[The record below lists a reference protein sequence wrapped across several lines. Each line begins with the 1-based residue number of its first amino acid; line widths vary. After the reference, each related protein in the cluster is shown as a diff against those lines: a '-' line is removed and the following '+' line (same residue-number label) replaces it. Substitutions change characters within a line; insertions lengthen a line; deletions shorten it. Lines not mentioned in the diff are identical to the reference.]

1 MESTFYKIE
10 AVLNRD
16 GKESIVFLEAARTQ
30 GVDSE
35 QILKRYDFTGALSC
49 GRIMVRKKRTR
60 PHFVSLKFPK
70 VSTGDS
76 SAQTKQCPSASRL
89 ERLQRLDV

>member
-35 QILKRYDFTGALSC
+35 QILKRYDFTGEI
-49 GRIMVRKKRTR
+49 GRAHV
-60 PHFVSLKFPK
+60 
-70 VSTGDS
+70 
-76 SAQTKQCPSASRL
+76 
-89 ERLQRLDV
+89 